1 MNWISAR
8 GVKIGKDIAMTQVD
22 FIFDFASPNGYL
34 VHKVLPAIAERTGA
48 TFNYIPCLLGGI
60 FKATG
65 NQAPMIAFAPIPNKL
80 AYEQLEFGRF
90 IAKHGLTEF
99 AFNPHFPVNTV
110 LLQRGALV
118 AERDGRLME
127 YIEAG
132 LHLMWENSKKMD
144 DPEVYVAAM
153 TESGFDGAALVEGAQ
168 NPEIKQKLIDN
179 TAAAVERGAFGI
191 PTFYVGDEMFFGKDR
206 LDQVEAAIGGQ

>member
-1 MNWISAR
+1 MSI
-8 GVKIGKDIAMTQVD
+8 TVD

-34 VHKVLPAIAERTGA
+34 VHRALPPIAERTGA

-65 NQAPMIAFAPIPNKL
+65 NQAPMVAYAPIPNKL

-90 IAKHGLTEF
+90 IAKHQLTDF
-99 AFNPHFPVNTV
+99 TFNPHFPIHTV

-118 AERDGRLME
+118 AERDGRLMD

-132 LHLMWENSKKMD
+132 LHHMWEEPKKMD
-144 DPEVYVAAM
+144 DPDVYAEAM
-153 TESGFDGAALVEGAQ
+153 SASGFDGAALVEGAQ
-168 NPEIKQKLIDN
+168 DAAIKQKLIDN
-179 TAAAVERGAFGI
+179 TSAAVERGAFGI
-191 PTFYVGDEMFFGKDR
+191 PTFYVGDEMFFGKER
-206 LDQVEAAIGGQ
+206 LGQVEEAIAAAA